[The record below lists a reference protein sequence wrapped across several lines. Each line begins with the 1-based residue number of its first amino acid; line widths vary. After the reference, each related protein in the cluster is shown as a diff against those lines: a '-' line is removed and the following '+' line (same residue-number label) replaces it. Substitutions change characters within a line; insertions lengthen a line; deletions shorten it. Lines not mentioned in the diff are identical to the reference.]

1 MASDRVSFAP
11 RRTTVG
17 RTTAGLMALSYPI
30 VMVVM
35 ALAVGPRQAGDL
47 QDVASS
53 FIAAVML
60 VIALPTSW
68 FLSFDFIEVSRTTV
82 VIFGVVTS
90 LLVAGNPAA
99 VPIAAF
105 LMSVLLVGADAL
117 QRTMQI
123 PVEMVFLTQAL
134 IVLFVVVIQERFRR
148 GGK

>member
-35 ALAVGPRQAGDL
+35 ALAVGPREAGDL
-47 QDVASS
+47 KDVASS

-90 LLVAGNPAA
+90 LPLWYVLGTALA
-99 VPIAAF
+99 VR
-105 LMSVLLVGADAL
+105 SETWWVW
-117 QRTMQI
+117 
-123 PVEMVFLTQAL
+123 
-134 IVLFVVVIQERFRR
+134 FRR
-148 GGK
+148 YATVTLVWTLANLALLAVVAMLTG